1 MKYCLARP
9 ISKLN
14 TYNNRR
20 KNTLESMAITK
31 GIVRNTALLATAGII
46 AFFIYKKV
54 TGSKAND
61 KQAPATKGNNARLML
76 TDAWIVRSARLDQ
89 TIEASGTLQSNEE
102 VEVKPEINGRITH
115 LYFKE
120 GTNVKKGDLL
130 VKLYD
135 EDLKAQL
142 QKLKLQQQLART
154 TLERQENLLKI
165 NGISQQD
172 VDVTR
177 NQVSAY
183 GADMEYTQT
192 QLQKT
197 ELRAPFNGKLGLRNV
212 SEGAIVS
219 SASVLTTLQ
228 QVDPLKMDFSVAEKY
243 RNAIKNGDQVNFYVA
258 GDNHEYKG
266 SIYAIDPKIDLTT
279 RTVKLRAIVP
289 NNNGQLF
296 PGSFAKVKI
305 VLKNLPD
312 AMMIPSQAVIPG
324 TRDKQVIIADKGN
337 AKFVV
342 VETGIRTESSVQI
355 TSGLQPGDTVITT
368 GILQLKP
375 GMPLKYNEIKN

>member
-1 MKYCLARP
+1 MP
-9 ISKLN
+9 N
-14 TYNNRR
+14 TKKTVRSIII
-20 KNTLESMAITK
+20 LVAV
-31 GIVRNTALLATAGII
+31 GIVLFLAYKKITGKKEATAASNG
-46 AFFIYKKV
+46 A
-54 TGSKAND
+54 A
-61 KQAPATKGNNARLML
+61 AKGASARQPL
-76 TDAWIVRSARLDQ
+76 TDAWIVKTSTLDQ
-89 TIEASGTLQSNEE
+89 AIEASGTLQSNEE

-135 EDLKAQL
+135 EDLRAQL
-142 QKLKLQQQLART
+142 QKLRLQQQLAKT

-165 NGISQQD
+165 NGISRQD

-177 NQVSAY
+177 NQVSAF
-183 GADMEYTQT
+183 GADIEYTQT

-197 ELRAPFNGKLGLRNV
+197 ELRAPFSGKLGLRNV

-219 SASVLTTLQ
+219 SATIITTLQ
-228 QVDPLKMDFSVAEKY
+228 QIDPLKMDFAVAEKY
-243 RNAIKNGDQVNFYVA
+243 RNVIKNGDQVNFLVA
-258 GDNHEYKG
+258 GDNNEYKG

-279 RTVKLRAIVP
+279 RTVKLRAIIP
-289 NNNGQLF
+289 NNHGVLF

-305 VLKNLPD
+305 TLRNLPE
-312 AMMIPSQAVIPG
+312 ALMIPSQAVIPG
-324 TRDKQVIIADKGN
+324 TRDKKVIVADSGK

-355 TSGLQPGDTVITT
+355 TSGLKPGDTVVTT

-375 GMPLKYNEIKN
+375 GMPLKFNKIQ

>member
-1 MKYCLARP
+1 
-9 ISKLN
+9 
-14 TYNNRR
+14 
-20 KNTLESMAITK
+20 MAITK
-31 GIVRNTALLATAGII
+31 KTVRSIVILAAAGIVIFLV
-46 AFFIYKKV
+46 YKKIAGKKSAADPAAAASSAKGG
-54 TGSKAND
+54 GS
-61 KQAPATKGNNARLML
+61 RLLL
-76 TDAWIVRSARLDQ
+76 TDAWIVKTSQLDQ
-89 TIEASGTLQSNEE
+89 SIEASGTLQSNEE

-120 GTNVKKGDLL
+120 GTTVRKGDLL

-142 QKLKLQQQLART
+142 QKLKLQQQLAKT

-177 NQVSAY
+177 NQVSAF
-183 GADMEYTQT
+183 GADMDYTQT

-197 ELRAPFNGKLGLRNV
+197 ELRAPFSGKLGLRNV

-219 SASVLTTLQ
+219 SATIITTLQ
-228 QVDPLKMDFSVAEKY
+228 QIDPLKMDFSVAEKY

-258 GDNHEYKG
+258 GDNKEYKG

-279 RTVKLRAIVP
+279 RTVKLRAIIP
-289 NNNGQLF
+289 NNNGVLF

-312 AMMIPSQAVIPG
+312 ALMIPSQAVIPG
-324 TRDKQVIIADKGN
+324 TRDKKVIIADKGK
-337 AKFVV
+337 AKFVT
-342 VETGIRTESSVQI
+342 VETGIRTENSVQI
-355 TSGLQPGDTVITT
+355 TSGLQPGDTVIIT

-375 GMPLKYNEIKN
+375 DMPLKYNKIQ

>member
-1 MKYCLARP
+1 LTNDK
-9 ISKLN
+9 N
-14 TYNNRR
+14 VR
-20 KNTLESMAITK
+20 KTHIKDMAITK
-31 GIVRNTALLATAGII
+31 KTVRTIVILAAAGIVIFLV
-46 AFFIYKKV
+46 YKKIAGKKSAADPAAAASSAKGG
-54 TGSKAND
+54 GS
-61 KQAPATKGNNARLML
+61 RLL
-76 TDAWIVRSARLDQ
+76 QTDAWIVKTSQLDQ
-89 TIEASGTLQSNEE
+89 SIEASGTLQSNEE

-120 GTNVKKGDLL
+120 GTNVRKGDLL

-142 QKLKLQQQLART
+142 QKLKLQQQLAKT

-177 NQVSAY
+177 NQVSAF
-183 GADMEYTQT
+183 GADMDYTQT

-197 ELRAPFNGKLGLRNV
+197 ELRAPFSGKLGLRNV

-219 SASVLTTLQ
+219 SATIITTLQ
-228 QVDPLKMDFSVAEKY
+228 QIDPLKMDFSVAEKY

-258 GDNHEYKG
+258 GDNKEYKG

-279 RTVKLRAIVP
+279 RTVKLRAMIP
-289 NNNGQLF
+289 NNNGILF

-312 AMMIPSQAVIPG
+312 ALMIPSQAVIPG
-324 TRDKQVIIADKGN
+324 TRDKKVIIADKGK
-337 AKFVV
+337 AKFVT
-342 VETGIRTESSVQI
+342 VETGIRTENSVQI
-355 TSGLQPGDTVITT
+355 TSGLQPGDTVIIT

-375 GMPLKYNEIKN
+375 DMPLKYNKIQ

>member
-1 MKYCLARP
+1 
-9 ISKLN
+9 
-14 TYNNRR
+14 
-20 KNTLESMAITK
+20 MAITK
-31 GIVRNTALLATAGII
+31 KTVRTIVILAAAGIVVYLAFKKIAGKKSAGEPAAAASGAKAGASRLL
-46 AFFIYKKV
+46 
-54 TGSKAND
+54 
-61 KQAPATKGNNARLML
+61 L
-76 TDAWIVRSARLDQ
+76 TDAWIVKTSRLDQ
-89 TIEASGTLQSNEE
+89 SIEASGTLQSNEE

-120 GTNVKKGDLL
+120 GTTVRKGDLL

-135 EDLKAQL
+135 EDLRAQL
-142 QKLKLQQQLART
+142 QKLKLQQQLAKT

-183 GADMEYTQT
+183 VADMEYTQT

-197 ELRAPFNGKLGLRNV
+197 ELRAPFSGKLGLRNV

-219 SASVLTTLQ
+219 SLTIITTLQ
-228 QVDPLKMDFSVAEKY
+228 QIDPLKMDFSVAEKY
-243 RNAIKNGDQVNFYVA
+243 RNAIKNGDQVNFLVS
-258 GDNHEYKG
+258 GDNKEYKG

-289 NNNGQLF
+289 NNNGILF

-305 VLKNLPD
+305 LLKDLPD
-312 AMMIPSQAVIPG
+312 AMLIPSQAVIPG
-324 TRDKQVIIADKGN
+324 TRDKKVIIADKGQ
-337 AKFVV
+337 AKFVT

-375 GMPLKYNEIKN
+375 GMQLKYNKIQ